1 MRENVVTFPQLCA
14 RLERAIHCPVG
25 MEGLDI
31 LMFGWIAKKHIIC
44 KATLAMRRKRDGVEW
59 LTLGE
64 AVMFSRYAGY
74 DLTKD

>member
-1 MRENVVTFPQLCA
+1 MKENVVTFPQLCA

-31 LMFGWIAKKHIIC
+31 LMFGWIKKKHLLC
-44 KATLAMRRKRDGVEW
+44 KATLIMRERRDGVMW

-64 AVMFSRYAGY
+64 AVMFSRGWAL
-74 DLTKD
+74 DISI